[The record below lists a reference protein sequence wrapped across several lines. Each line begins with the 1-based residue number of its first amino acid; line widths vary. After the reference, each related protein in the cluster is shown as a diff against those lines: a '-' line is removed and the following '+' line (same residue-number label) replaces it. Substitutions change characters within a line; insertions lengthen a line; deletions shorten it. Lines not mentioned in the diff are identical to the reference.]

1 MPLLE
6 HESRVCARCWNSMTR
21 VGKTDYTIAVLKQRF
36 DEGGVVED
44 LRTMFYFEKGKVLQQ
59 LAHCLKY
66 EEITAIGFELG
77 ARLSEQLKDKNFDAV
92 VPIPL
97 NKRKERERGYNQSDF
112 IARGIASV
120 IRIPVVNTVLRRV
133 KYTVT
138 QTRLNAEQRKEN
150 MSEAFEISNGSL
162 VREKHI
168 LLVDD
173 VITTGSTI
181 QEAAK
186 VLRQAGAAS
195 VTAGS
200 AGLAKLGE
208 DV

>member
-1 MPLLE
+1 
-6 HESRVCARCWNSMTR
+6 MTR
-21 VGKTDYTIAVLKQRF
+21 VGESDYTVSILKQRF
-36 DEGGVVED
+36 ADGGVIDD
-44 LRTMFYFEKGKVLQQ
+44 LITLFYFEKGKVLQQ
-59 LAHCLKY
+59 LAHSLKY
-66 EEITAIGFELG
+66 EEITVFGFELG
-77 ARLSEQLKDKNFDAV
+77 VQLSEQLGSRKIDAV
-92 VPIPL
+92 IPVPL
-97 NKRKERERGYNQSDF
+97 NRRKERERGYNQSDY
-112 IARGIASV
+112 IAQGVASV
-120 IRIPVVNTVLRRV
+120 LRIPVLNSVVRRV

-150 MSEAFEISNGSL
+150 MSDAFEIAQEEL
-162 VREKHI
+162 VKGKRI

-181 QEAAK
+181 QEVAK
-186 VLRQAGAAS
+186 VLRHAGAAS